1 MTEIVEEVKDWS
13 DKEIEALSKQEK
25 HQLFVSTFKYKPDW
39 LSSKVV
45 LMQSKLSR
53 EELNLL
59 SANPDEDL
67 TDFYFKNE

>member
-25 HQLFVSTFKYKPDW
+25 HQMFVSTFKYKPDW
-39 LSSKVV
+39 LSSKIV

>member
-13 DKEIEALSKQEK
+13 DKEIEALSKEEK

-39 LSSKVV
+39 LSSKIV